1 MLFRVSVCDFLRACA
16 VERQLSVH
24 TVRAYS
30 NDLADFLKF
39 LIANAVAHGNA
50 TATPATPNDATTPA
64 SAADLAAATV
74 MPATLN
80 RYLED
85 MLGRRKLA
93 ATTVRR
99 RFACLRAFFR
109 HRAEAEGFD
118 DPMAALKL
126 QLPRR
131 KRLPRTL
138 SRPEVSSLMTS
149 LTMFTSA
156 RSENDAVLATAV
168 SLMVA
173 TGIRVGELCRL
184 GVDEVSPDGATCRI
198 HGKGSRDR
206 VVYIGDPTLRA
217 ALKKMVA
224 LRRAQGGLSD
234 DERHGGHT
242 ALFRNRQGLAM
253 KPQSIRSRLRRYARQ
268 IGLSRRVTPHMLRH
282 TAATLLIE
290 TGVDIRFV
298 QRLLGHSSIATT
310 EIYTHV
316 SDEAL
321 RTTLERAN
329 ILATLGRGGGR
340 GRPMSR
346 PG

>member
-1 MLFRVSVCDFLRACA
+1 MLFRVSVCDFLRHCA
-16 VERQLSVH
+16 VERQLSDH
-24 TVRAYS
+24 SVRAYS

-39 LIANAVAHGNA
+39 LVADSVARG
-50 TATPATPNDATTPA
+50 DAA
-64 SAADLAAATV
+64 SADIAAATV
-74 MPATLN
+74 TPAALS

-109 HRAEAEGFD
+109 HRAEAEGFA

-138 SRPEVSSLMTS
+138 SRPEVSSLMNS
-149 LTMFTSA
+149 LTLFTSA
-156 RSENDAVLATAV
+156 RSENDAVLAAAV

-184 GVDEVSPDGATCRI
+184 GVDDVSPDGTTCRI

-206 VVYIGDPTLRA
+206 VAYIGDPTLRA
-217 ALKKMVA
+217 TLKKMVA
-224 LRRAQGGLSD
+224 LRRPQGGFADGAS
-234 DERHGGHT
+234 GAGQA

-268 IGLSRRVTPHMLRH
+268 IGLTRRVTPHMLRH

-329 ILATLGRGGGR
+329 ILATLGRGVGSGLGGGR
-340 GRPMSR
+340 GRPPGR
-346 PG
+346 PATAG

>member
-1 MLFRVSVCDFLRACA
+1 MQFRVSVCDFLRRCA
-16 VERQLSVH
+16 VERQLSEH
-24 TVRAYS
+24 TVRAYA
-30 NDLADFLKF
+30 NDLDDFRKF
-39 LIANAVAHGNA
+39 LGAGVA
-50 TATPATPNDATTPA
+50 PLEI
-64 SAADLAAATV
+64 SAE
-74 MPATLN
+74 TLS
-80 RYLED
+80 RYLAD

-93 ATTVRR
+93 ASTVRR

-109 HRAEAEGFD
+109 QRAECEEFA
-118 DPMAALKL
+118 DPGAALKL

-138 SRPEVSSLMTS
+138 SRPEISSLMTS
-149 LTMFTSA
+149 LKFFAGTRASA
-156 RSENDAVLATAV
+156 DATLATAV
-168 SLMVA
+168 GLMVS
-173 TGIRVGELCRL
+173 TGVRVGELCRL
-184 GVDEVSPDGATCRI
+184 TIEDVSPDGATCRV

-206 VVYIGDPTLRA
+206 MVYVGDPALRGELRA
-217 ALKKMVA
+217 LVAQRRRTAPAHAALF
-224 LRRAQGGLSD
+224 LN
-234 DERHGGHT
+234 RHG
-242 ALFRNRQGLAM
+242 APL

-268 IGLSRRVTPHMLRH
+268 IGLSRRITPHMLRH

-329 ILATLGRGGGR
+329 VLASLSRH
-340 GRPMSR
+340 RPQQHAR
-346 PG
+346 T

>member
-1 MLFRVSVCDFLRACA
+1 MQFRVSVCSFLRHCA
-16 VERQLSVH
+16 VERQLSDH
-24 TVRAYS
+24 TVRAYT
-30 NDLADFLKF
+30 NDLADFRKF
-39 LIANAVAHGNA
+39 L
-50 TATPATPNDATTPA
+50 
-64 SAADLAAATV
+64 AADIA
-74 MPATLN
+74 PAEIPVVTLTA
-80 RYLED
+80 YLED
-85 MLGRRKLA
+85 MLTRRKLA
-93 ATTVRR
+93 ITTVRR

-109 HRAEAEGFD
+109 HHSELAQSANPF
-118 DPMAALKL
+118 ASLKL

-138 SRPEVSSLMTS
+138 SRPEISSLMTS
-149 LTMFTSA
+149 LNLFAGA
-156 RSENDAVLATAV
+156 RSADDAALATAV

-184 GVDEVSPDGATCRI
+184 AADDVSPDGATCRI

-206 VVYIGDPTLRA
+206 VVYISDPALRA
-217 ALKKMVA
+217 ALKAMVE
-224 LRRAQGGLSD
+224 LRRASGPAHGALFLN
-234 DERHGGHT
+234 RHG
-242 ALFRNRQGLAM
+242 AAM
-253 KPQSIRSRLRRYARQ
+253 KTQSIRSRLRRYSRQ
-268 IGLSRRVTPHMLRH
+268 IGLTRRVTPHMLRH

-329 ILATLGRGGGR
+329 ILAMLGRGYPQGR
-340 GRPMSR
+340 ARP
-346 PG
+346 